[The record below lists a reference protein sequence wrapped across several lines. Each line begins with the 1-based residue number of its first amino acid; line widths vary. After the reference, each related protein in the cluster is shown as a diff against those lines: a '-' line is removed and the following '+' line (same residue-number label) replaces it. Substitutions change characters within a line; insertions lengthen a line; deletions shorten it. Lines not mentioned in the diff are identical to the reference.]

1 MEIKIIQDTEG
12 HFEQGFYAVLNISKQ
27 KIQLLNLF
35 QFKKEA
41 QAYAN
46 DIKKNG
52 ITKVNALKF
61 NGIL

>member
-1 MEIKIIQDTEG
+1 MDIRIIQDTEG
-12 HFEQGFYAVLNISKQ
+12 HFEQGFYAVLNIGEQ
-27 KIQLLNLF
+27 TQELLNLF

-46 DIKKNG
+46 DIKRNG
-52 ITKVNALKF
+52 IENADASNF